1 MNRRANEGR
10 TKFARRLCEVRNAKG
25 LTQFELAERAG
36 IDFTYISRLEN
47 GRVVPSL
54 ALVERLAKGLE
65 VEIYQLFLD
74 VSAEAEAPKLFPHGV
89 QEWSLLRVF
98 RQMSSE
104 DRSLLFFLAAQLAS
118 RASSSPQLG
127 KNG

>member
-1 MNRRANEGR
+1 
-10 TKFARRLCEVRNAKG
+10 
-25 LTQFELAERAG
+25 
-36 IDFTYISRLEN
+36 
-47 GRVVPSL
+47 
-54 ALVERLAKGLE
+54 
-65 VEIYQLFLD
+65 
-74 VSAEAEAPKLFPHGV
+74 
-89 QEWSLLRVF
+89 LRVF